1 MFLVQVDPQVR
12 RLLEDLHAQYSQTG
26 VCGYL
31 PGVFLRVVVHHRP
44 QHHQLDAAAL
54 QQGHLVLLAQ
64 LRETGGTHLVTR
76 GTVGCVGCIN
86 SHKYSGYLPFL
97 SGVYILSNLCVL

>member
-12 RLLEDLHAQYSQTG
+12 SFLEDLHAQYSEAG
-26 VCGYL
+26 VGRYL

-54 QQGHLVLLAQ
+54 QQSNLVLLAE
-64 LRETGGTHLVTR
+64 LRETEGTKLVTKPPWSPP
-76 GTVGCVGCIN
+76 TLTCI
-86 SHKYSGYLPFL
+86 SAWTS
-97 SGVYILSNLCVL
+97 